1 MDSHSPARPALLIF
15 DGDCAFCTT
24 SVDWMRRILP
34 AMPATAPYQW
44 TDLAAFAL
52 TTADARSRVW
62 LVDGSRQYG
71 GAAAVA
77 ALLRRQPSPGW
88 RMLGWLGTVPPWS
101 WAAAAGYRLVARFR
115 HRLPGGTPA
124 CRMKP
129 AE

>member
-1 MDSHSPARPALLIF
+1 MDGHSPARSALLIF

-24 SVDWMRRILP
+24 SVAWLGRILP
-34 AMPATAPYQW
+34 AMPAAAPYQW
-44 TDLAAFAL
+44 TDLATYAL
-52 TTADARSRVW
+52 TPADARARVW
-62 LVDGSRQYG
+62 LVDGGRQFG

-101 WAAAAGYRLVARFR
+101 WAASVGYRLVARFR

-124 CRMKP
+124 CATRP
-129 AE
+129 AA